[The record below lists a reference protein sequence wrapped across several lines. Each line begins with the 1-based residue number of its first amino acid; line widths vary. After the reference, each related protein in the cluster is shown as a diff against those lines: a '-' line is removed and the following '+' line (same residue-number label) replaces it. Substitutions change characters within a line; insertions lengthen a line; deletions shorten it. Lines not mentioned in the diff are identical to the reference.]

1 MTIVF
6 QLTMF
11 ALIAISFLL
20 IIGVPITF
28 ASPDGW
34 SSNKN
39 IVFSGVSLWIVLV
52 FAVGILNSFIS

>member
-6 QLTMF
+6 QLSMF

-20 IIGVPITF
+20 IIGVPVAF
-28 ASPDGW
+28 ASPEGW

-39 IVFSGVSLWIVLV
+39 IIFSGVSLWIALVL
-52 FAVGILNSFIS
+52 FVGILNSFIF

>member
-6 QLTMF
+6 QLSMF

-20 IIGVPITF
+20 IIGVPVAF
-28 ASPDGW
+28 ASPEGW

-39 IVFSGVSLWIVLV
+39 IIFSGVSLWIALVLL
-52 FAVGILNSFIS
+52 VGILNSFIF